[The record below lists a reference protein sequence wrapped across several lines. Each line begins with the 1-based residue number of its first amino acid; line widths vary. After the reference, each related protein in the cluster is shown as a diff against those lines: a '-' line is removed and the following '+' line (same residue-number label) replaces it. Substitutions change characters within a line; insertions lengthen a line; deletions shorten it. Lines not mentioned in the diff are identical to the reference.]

1 MPWGKKKSYNL
12 VQSTNKQKKAP
23 ATNGFYTK
31 FFKKKSIRLQA
42 VHQQVSQVHQK
53 ALCTKT
59 IFQKSK
65 KQ

>member
-23 ATNGFYTK
+23 ATNRFYTK
-31 FFKKKSIRLQA
+31 VNSSKKSVRFQA
-42 VHQQVSQVHQK
+42 VHQQVPQVHQK

-59 IFQKSK
+59 MSQNK
-65 KQ
+65 